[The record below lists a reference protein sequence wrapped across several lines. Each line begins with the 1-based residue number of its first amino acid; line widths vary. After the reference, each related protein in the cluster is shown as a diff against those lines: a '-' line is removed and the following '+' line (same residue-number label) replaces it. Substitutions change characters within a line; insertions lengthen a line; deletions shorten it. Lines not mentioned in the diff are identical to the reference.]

1 MSNEKIAIIGGGV
14 AAMTA
19 ALYLT
24 EQDDWQQH
32 REITVY
38 QQGWRLGGKGASGRN
53 AAMGERIEEHGLHV
67 WFGAYVNSFKAIET
81 VYNKLNR
88 PTTCALSTWQQ
99 AFKPHSFIALEEH
112 IDNEW
117 ETWPIDFP
125 VLPGNPANGS
135 LDITAWDFIKMT
147 LAWLKKWIPQLEI
160 AANQQAKSTQL
171 TTKKTRDKYLLQ
183 HLYQHVQELA
193 TDGSDAWKTFT
204 HDIQNLSQEIT
215 STPSLLVDKLNEFT
229 QNKNTLQ
236 PQISE
241 KKDSL
246 VIWYIVRKLKRW
258 LNQELTELMDENA
271 QLRRLYICADL
282 AIAMLVGL
290 IKDKVY
296 RDGFGVINKYDFRQ
310 WLLKNGANK
319 QYSVDSAPVRGF
331 YDLVF
336 AYPKGDFSKPNVEAG
351 VAALAMLRIALCYR
365 GGVMWKMQAGMGDVI
380 FSPLYE
386 LLKQRGVKFEFFHQ
400 LQNITPGYDSNGKR
414 CVTEIELQQ
423 QVELKN
429 NIEYQPLVDVKSLP
443 CWPSEP
449 LYNQINTAQAT
460 LLQQYNINLESF
472 WTDWPSR
479 YQAEF
484 GQPLPHKTLRFKHDF
499 DQLILGV
506 SVASLEH
513 ICPCLLAIDDAF
525 AAQAKNV
532 LTVATQASQLWLN
545 KTDQQLGWEYMPPSE
560 EGPILSG
567 FSEPFDTWAAMQNL
581 VDKEQWPLNN
591 SPKNI
596 AYFCSAFACA
606 EYPPQSDHTFPA
618 RAKADVKTNLTQ
630 LVTTNMQPLWPLAY
644 DQNGFDWSVL
654 YANDVSGKARLDQQY
669 WRVNVDPSERYVLS
683 VAGSSQ
689 YRLATDGT
697 QFSNLFITGDWIKT
711 GVNAGCVEAA
721 VMAGMQTARA
731 LCGYPQSISGENA
744 FEPTKTT

>member
-1 MSNEKIAIIGGGV
+1 MEQEKIVIIGGGV

-24 EQDDWQQH
+24 EQPNWQQKRH
-32 REITVY
+32 ITVY

-53 AAMGERIEEHGLHV
+53 AVMGQRIEEHGLHV
-67 WFGAYVNSFKAIET
+67 WFGAYVNSFKTIET
-81 VYNKLNR
+81 VYDKLQR
-88 PTTCALSTWQQ
+88 PPTSALSTWQQ
-99 AFKPHSFIALEEH
+99 ALKPHSFIALEEH
-112 IDNEW
+112 IDDQW
-117 ETWPIDFP
+117 QTWPIEFP

-135 LDITAWDFIKMT
+135 LDITVWDFVKMT
-147 LAWLKKWIPQLEI
+147 LAWLKEWIPQFEL
-160 AANQQAKSTQL
+160 AARVQAKSTQL
-171 TTKKTRDKYLLQ
+171 TTKKPRDRYLLRHFHKQ
-183 HLYQHVQELA
+183 IQTLVS
-193 TDGSDAWKTFT
+193 DGSEAWQTFT
-204 HDIQNLSQEIT
+204 NDIQNLNQEIT
-215 STPSLLVDKLNEFT
+215 STPSLLVDKLNSFV
-229 QNKNTLQ
+229 QSNNTLQ

-258 LNQELTELMDENA
+258 INQELTELLDDNA
-271 QLRRLYICADL
+271 ELRRIYICADL

-336 AYPKGDFSKPNVEAG
+336 AYPQGDFKKPSVEAG

-380 FSPLYE
+380 FAPLYE
-386 LLKQRGVKFEFFHQ
+386 LLKQRGVNFEFFHQ
-400 LQNITPGYDSNGKR
+400 LQQLTPGIDESGQK
-414 CVTEIELQQ
+414 CVASVLLQQ
-423 QVELKN
+423 QVSLN
-429 NIEYQPLVDVKSLP
+429 NSSEYQPLIDVKNLA

-449 LYNQINTAQAT
+449 LYQQINHEQA
-460 LLQQYNINLESF
+460 LLLKQNNINLESF
-472 WTDWPSR
+472 WSDWPSC
-479 YQAEF
+479 YQAHF
-484 GQPLPHKTLRFKHDF
+484 GAQLPTKTLQFKDDF
-499 DQLILGV
+499 DRLILGV

-513 ICPCLLAIDDAF
+513 VCPQLLAIDDNF

-532 LTVATQASQLWLN
+532 LSVATQASQIWLN
-545 KTDQQLGWEYMPPSE
+545 KTDQQLGWQYMPPSE

-581 VDKEQWPLNN
+581 IDKEQWPASN
-591 SPKNI
+591 SPQNI
-596 AYFCSAFACA
+596 AYFCSAFPCQ
-606 EYPPQSDHTFPA
+606 EYPPQSDHGFPA
-618 RAKADVKTNLTQ
+618 RAKAQVKTNLTQ
-630 LVTTNMQPLWPLAY
+630 LLTTNMQPLWPLAY
-644 DQNGFDWSVL
+644 NDNDFDWSIL
-654 YANDVSGKARLDQQY
+654 YTQDDVPESARLDQQY

-683 VAGSSQ
+683 VSGSSQ

-731 LCGYPQSISGENA
+731 LCGYPQQISGENA
-744 FEPTKTT
+744 FEAL

>member
-1 MSNEKIAIIGGGV
+1 MEQEKIVIIGGGV

-24 EQDDWQQH
+24 EQPNWQQKRH
-32 REITVY
+32 ITVY

-53 AAMGERIEEHGLHV
+53 AAMGQRIEEHGLHV
-67 WFGAYVNSFKAIET
+67 WFGAYVNSFKTIET
-81 VYNKLNR
+81 VYDKLQR
-88 PTTCALSTWQQ
+88 PPTSALSTWQE
-99 AFKPHSFIALEEH
+99 ALKPHSFIALEEY
-112 IDNEW
+112 IDEQW
-117 ETWPIDFP
+117 QTWPIDFP

-135 LDITAWDFIKMT
+135 LDITVWDFVKMT
-147 LAWLKKWIPQLEI
+147 LAWLKEWIPQFEL
-160 AANQQAKSTQL
+160 AATGRAKSTQL
-171 TTKKTRDKYLLQ
+171 TTKKPRDKYLLQ
-183 HLYQHVQELA
+183 HFYQQINTLVA
-193 TDGSDAWKTFT
+193 DSSSAWQTFT
-204 HDIQNLSQEIT
+204 NDIQNLNQEIT
-215 STPSLLVDKLNEFT
+215 STPSLLVDKLNSFV
-229 QNKNTLQ
+229 QSNDTLQ

-258 LNQELTELMDENA
+258 INQELTELLDENA
-271 QLRRLYICADL
+271 QLRRIYICADL

-296 RDGFGVINKYDFRQ
+296 RDGFAVINKYDFRQ

-336 AYPKGDFSKPNVEAG
+336 AYPQGDFNKPNVEAG

-380 FSPLYE
+380 FAPLYE

-400 LQNITPGYDSNGKR
+400 LQQLTPGADDNGQH
-414 CVTEIELQQ
+414 CVATVLLQQ
-423 QVELKN
+423 QVSLN
-429 NIEYQPLVDVKSLP
+429 TSAAYQPLVNVKNLP

-449 LYNQINTAQAT
+449 LYQQIDSAQAE
-460 LLQQYNINLESF
+460 LLQQHNINLESF
-472 WTDWPSR
+472 WSDWPGC
-479 YQAEF
+479 YETHF
-484 GQPLPHKTLRFKHDF
+484 GASLPTKTLQFKEDF
-499 DQLILGV
+499 DRLILGV

-513 ICPCLLAIDDAF
+513 VCPQLLAIDENF

-532 LTVATQASQLWLN
+532 LSVATQASQLWLT
-545 KTDQQLGWEYMPPSE
+545 KTDQQLGWQYMPPSE

-581 VDKEQWPLNN
+581 VEKEQWPANN
-591 SPKNI
+591 APQNI
-596 AYFCSAFACA
+596 AYFCSAFPCQA
-606 EYPPQSDHTFPA
+606 YPPQSDHSFPA
-618 RAKADVKTNLTQ
+618 KAIAQVKANLTQ
-630 LVTTNMQPLWPLAY
+630 LVTTNLQPLWPLAY
-644 DQNGFDWSVL
+644 THNDFDWSVL
-654 YANDVSGKARLDQQY
+654 YADDATDQARLDQQY

-683 VAGSSQ
+683 VTGSSQ

-697 QFSNLFITGDWIKT
+697 VFSNLLITGDWIKT

-731 LCGYPQSISGENA
+731 LCGYPQQISGENA
-744 FEPTKTT
+744 FKSL